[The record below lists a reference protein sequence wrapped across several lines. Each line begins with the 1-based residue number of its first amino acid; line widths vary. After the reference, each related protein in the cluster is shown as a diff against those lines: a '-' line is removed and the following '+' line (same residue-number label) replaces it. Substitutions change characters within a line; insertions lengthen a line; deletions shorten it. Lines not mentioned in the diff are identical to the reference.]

1 MAGAPL
7 LTTERLVLRAQRLK
21 DFEPFAAIFASPRSV
36 HMGGPLTRRDAWL
49 SFAADSGTWELLG
62 LGCWTVERRSDRAIV
77 GQIGVNKP
85 DFFPEVE
92 LGWMLYPDF
101 TGQGY
106 AAEAAIS
113 ARDWAFGPRG
123 LETLVSYVDP
133 ANAASIALAERLGAR
148 LDPQAPRPDAGTL
161 VYRHPGPGDRR

>member
-1 MAGAPL
+1 M
-7 LTTERLVLRAQRLK
+7 TTERLELRAQRLE
-21 DFEPFAAIFASPRSV
+21 DFESFAAMFASPRAV
-36 HMGGPLTRRDAWL
+36 FMGGPFTRRDAWL
-49 SFAADSGTWELLG
+49 AFAADSGTWELLG
-62 LGCWTVERRSDRAIV
+62 LGCWTLERRADRATL
-77 GQIGVNKP
+77 GQVGVNKP

-92 LGWMLYPDF
+92 LGWMLYPGF

-106 AAEAAIS
+106 ATEAAAA

-161 VYRHPGPGDRR
+161 VYRHPGPGGRG